1 MAKTKS
7 SVIILKG
14 LDRIHIDEDGAASEA
29 ITPGML
35 VQGTTSLAKFAT
47 AGGPAPLRVAMER
60 DEMGKGIDDAYA
72 AGDTVK
78 VANLAPG
85 DRWNALIASGQNIA
99 ANAWLEPAG
108 DGTLRVF
115 SAGTRIAR
123 ALEAINNSAGPGNVR
138 LRAEAY

>member
-7 SVIILKG
+7 SVVILKG
-14 LDRIHIDEDGAASEA
+14 LDKAHIDEDGAAAEA

-35 VQGTTSLAKFAT
+35 VLGTTSLTKFSV
-47 AGGPAPLRVAMER
+47 AGGPAPRRVAMER
-60 DEMGKGIDDAYA
+60 DEMGKGMDDAYA
-72 AGDTVK
+72 SGDTVK

-85 DRWNALIASGQNIA
+85 DRVNALIASGQNIS
-99 ANAWLEPAG
+99 ANAWLEPAA

-115 SAGTRIAR
+115 SAGTRWGR

-138 LRAEAY
+138 LRVEVY